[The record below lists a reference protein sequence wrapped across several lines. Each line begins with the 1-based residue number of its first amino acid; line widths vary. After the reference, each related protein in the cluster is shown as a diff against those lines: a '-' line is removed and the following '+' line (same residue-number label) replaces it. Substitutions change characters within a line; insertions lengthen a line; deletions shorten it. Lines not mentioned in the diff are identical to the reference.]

1 MGDTW
6 GSGNEQVRVSDRVKR
21 ELGRRKRATES
32 YNNVLERIS
41 EDTGDDFDDRFG
53 ILSGE
58 QADRL
63 GGQRN

>member
-1 MGDTW
+1 M
-6 GSGNEQVRVSDRVKR
+6 GSGDEQVRVSDRVKR
-21 ELGRRKRATES
+21 ELGRRTRATES

-41 EDTGDDFDDRFG
+41 EDTGDDFADGFG